1 MTLSTDKL
9 GRSQRWVIKLGSALL
24 RGDDTGLNTDLIRS
38 LAHACVELRGQGIDV
53 VLVSSG
59 AIANGMARLG
69 WSARPSELPQLQAAA
84 AVGQMGLIRA
94 YQRAFEEFEVE
105 TAQVLLTSA
114 DLSDR
119 TRYLNARSALRSMLT
134 FGIVPVINENDTVA
148 TDEIQFGDNDTL
160 GALVG
165 NLIEADLLVILTDQ
179 DGLYDADP
187 RTHPDARLV
196 KEGEAGDPS
205 LEGYAGGS
213 GSLGRGGMRTKVL
226 AAAKAARS
234 GAATAI
240 CSGRDPQNLIKIA
253 RGENPGTLLSAA
265 TGRMAARKQWLAG
278 RMRANGRLTVDAGAE
293 RVLLEG
299 GKSLLPVGVVAVE
312 GRFQRG
318 DLVDCVSATSAKV
331 IARGLVNYSSEEA
344 LRIAGQSSR
353 SIETLLG
360 YIDEPELIHR
370 DNLALL

>member
-1 MTLSTDKL
+1 MTLSTDKP

-59 AIANGMARLG
+59 AIAHGMARLG

-240 CSGRDPQNLIKIA
+240 CSGRDPQNLIRIA

>member
-240 CSGRDPQNLIKIA
+240 CSGRDPQNLIRIA

-344 LRIAGQSSR
+344 ARIAGQSSR

>member
-9 GRSQRWVIKLGSALL
+9 WRSQRWVIKLGSALL

-240 CSGRDPQNLIKIA
+240 CSGRDPQNLIRIA

>member
-299 GKSLLPVGVVAVE
+299 GKSLLPVGVMAVE

-344 LRIAGQSSR
+344 LKIAGQSSR

>member
-344 LRIAGQSSR
+344 ARIAGQSSR

>member
-1 MTLSTDKL
+1 MTLSTDKP

-205 LEGYAGGS
+205 LEAYAGGS

-240 CSGRDPQNLIKIA
+240 CSGRDPQNLIRIA